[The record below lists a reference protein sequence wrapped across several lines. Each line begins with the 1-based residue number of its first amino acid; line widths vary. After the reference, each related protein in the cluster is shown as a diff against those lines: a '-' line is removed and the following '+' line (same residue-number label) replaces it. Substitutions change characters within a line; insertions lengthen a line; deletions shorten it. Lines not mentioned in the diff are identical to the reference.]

1 MYHDCL
7 FRNKSSKQNKY
18 SSDKLNNFNFDVSC
32 SCKVVSKLINSPL
45 QTSGTNLISVYWDA
59 TSCGPEV
66 VAHNLWRTTDWPTN
80 GWSTVRN
87 SSPTC
92 VRISNSIHEV
102 LPWTRS
108 CWSSY
113 FPTATVFRCKNKSCC
128 SIRFTATRSVLFSPK
143 ASWIIRWIFQFVD
156 SIEVVTN
163 RIGPGNTY
171 CRTVKQ
177 GTSSSK
183 LWKVLN

>member
-45 QTSGTNLISVYWDA
+45 QTSGTNLTSVYWDA
-59 TSCGPEV
+59 TSE
-66 VAHNLWRTTDWPTN
+66 
-80 GWSTVRN
+80 WSTVRN

-171 CRTVKQ
+171 CRTVKR

-183 LWKVLN
+183 LWKVLD